1 MKKDGGAKASA
12 IQLFFSSSNLPEV
25 YSLPSNDFPDFTV
38 SIILFIVVTFS
49 SNISILTDETLNVL
63 GEIDKILLLK
73 IDVID

>member
-1 MKKDGGAKASA
+1 MLKPPPSSY
-12 IQLFFSSSNLPEV
+12 FSSSNLPEV